1 MKHVKILKHTN
12 FLNPGEE
19 AGFDDE
25 VADALVKSGH
35 AEIIDFKVPKKNR
48 KDADAAAAAAA
59 AQKAEEDKIAAQLAE
74 EAKQA
79 EEVAAA
85 RKAEEER
92 LAAEQA
98 AAAVAKANE
107 ANKAK

>member
-79 EEVAAA
+79 EE
-85 RKAEEER
+85 ER

-98 AAAVAKANE
+98 ATVAKANE